1 MTINK
6 NINQAILLSCTFLLM
21 LGVGLKMVDYMSNN
35 NNSTPQP
42 LNSNSNSNRLNTI
55 QPSNAGDNLYLPK
68 NISLIDFLRE
78 ARISPCQ
85 DMAFQE
91 TNKYLN
97 RFSGNHLDLAGSDN
111 ISSYRYDT
119 FTATPTDVESILDK
133 GVRENDLPIESFTL
147 SELETAARS
156 VPRNCGS
163 AQFFY
168 LGRINALELHKMDCC
183 KNGDIIN
190 LASQF
195 NALES
200 TSSELSPVKDW
211 RHDFTQGP
219 MASLQAVAAA
229 KHRESASL
237 QRKLP
242 DALEDLLSRCMV
254 DRTSITNKYRDL
266 YQNGYLQLWKITD
279 INDLRELNSF
289 LKNHVNEMKFLS
301 QWVKCEGSEKKQLQV
316 FTAAPSF
323 QDHYVDWKYNKAKT
337 NLYKECCITLITA
350 QYRGLAQAAKIRSN
364 QIQSNI
370 NLHVTMVGQG
380 AFRNPPETIP
390 AVLNVLNEELQGC
403 SKVSVH
409 LHHYMENY
417 WEPYAN
423 DLGLN
428 VVSAN

>member
-35 NNSTPQP
+35 NSTPQP

-55 QPSNAGDNLYLPK
+55 QPSNAGDNLYLSK

-85 DMAFQE
+85 DVAFQE

-97 RFSGNHLDLAGSDN
+97 RFSGSHLDLAGSDD

-168 LGRINALELHKMDCC
+168 LGGINALKLHEMDCC

-200 TSSELSPVKDW
+200 TSSRLSPVKNW
-211 RHDFTQGP
+211 RYDFTQGP

-254 DRTSITNKYRDL
+254 DGTSITNKYRDL

-301 QWVKCEGSEKKQLQV
+301 QWVKCEGSEKN
-316 FTAAPSF
+316 SF
-323 QDHYVDWKYNKAKT
+323 KY
-337 NLYKECCITLITA
+337 LLL
-350 QYRGLAQAAKIRSN
+350 RR
-364 QIQSNI
+364 
-370 NLHVTMVGQG
+370 H
-380 AFRNPPETIP
+380 F
-390 AVLNVLNEELQGC
+390 
-403 SKVSVH
+403 KVI
-409 LHHYMENY
+409 M
-417 WEPYAN
+417 
-423 DLGLN
+423 
-428 VVSAN
+428 